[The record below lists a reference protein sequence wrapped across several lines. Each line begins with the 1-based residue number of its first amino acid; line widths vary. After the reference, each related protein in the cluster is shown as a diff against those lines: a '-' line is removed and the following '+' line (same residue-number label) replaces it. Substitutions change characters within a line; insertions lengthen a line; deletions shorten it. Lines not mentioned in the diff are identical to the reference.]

1 MPTLQVFNYIEA
13 LDAFLVT
20 PEFAASS
27 DRLGLTEWT
36 PVVWI
41 GRLFFLD
48 NDYGE
53 HWFDNWDE
61 REALEARAAELGIS
75 DSDLM
80 IVVPDRFQNG
90 KDGPCNTDSVRKAFW
105 TDVLKALSLSYDLL
119 FEQARR
125 HNQQMQ
131 EMKEKHPTFPA
142 DMFLP
147 DLEERI
153 AEMKVNFREH
163 KLQQEQ

>member
-1 MPTLQVFNYIEA
+1 MPTVQVFNYLES

-20 PEFAASS
+20 PEFVAISA
-27 DRLGLTEWT
+27 RLGLTEWT

-61 REALEARAAELGIS
+61 REALEARASELGID
-75 DSDLM
+75 DSALM
-80 IVVPDRFQNG
+80 IINPWRFQSG
-90 KDGPCNTDSVRKAFW
+90 KDGPCNTDEMRKAFW
-105 TDVLKALSLSYDLL
+105 TDVLKSLTLSYELL
-119 FEQARR
+119 FEKARQ
-125 HNQQMQ
+125 HNQD
-131 EMKEKHPTFPA
+131 MKALSERYPIPVEYVR
-142 DMFLP
+142 

-153 AEMKVNFREH
+153 AEIVASPSPPNP
-163 KLQQEQ
+163 

>member
-1 MPTLQVFNYIEA
+1 MTTVKVFDYIEA

-20 PEFAASS
+20 PEFTTVSE
-27 DRLGLTEWT
+27 RLGLTEWT

-61 REALEARAAELGIS
+61 RETLEARAAELGID
-75 DSDLM
+75 DSALM

-90 KDGPCNTDSVRKAFW
+90 KDGPCNPDFMRKLFW
-105 TDVLKALSLSYDLL
+105 TDVLKSLTLGYELL

-125 HNQQMQ
+125 SNQQMR
-131 EMKEKHPTFPA
+131 EMRETYPNFP

-147 DLEERI
+147 DLEDRI
-153 AEMKVNFREH
+153 KEIASA
-163 KLQQEQ
+163 L

>member
-1 MPTLQVFNYIEA
+1 MPTLQVFDYIEA

-20 PEFAASS
+20 PKFTAVSE
-27 DRLGLTEWT
+27 RLGLTEWT

-61 REALEARAAELGIS
+61 REALEVRAAELGID
-75 DSDLM
+75 DSELM
-80 IVVPDRFQNG
+80 IIVPNRFQNG
-90 KDGPCNTDSVRKAFW
+90 KDGPCNTDTMRKAFW
-105 TDVLKALSLSYDLL
+105 TDVLKSLTLSYELL
-119 FEQARR
+119 FEQARTN
-125 HNQQMQ
+125 NQKMK
-131 EMKEKHPTFPA
+131 EMKENYPGFPP
-142 DMFLP
+142 DLFLP

-153 AEMKVNFREH
+153 AAMKAVGV
-163 KLQQEQ
+163 

>member
-1 MPTLQVFNYIEA
+1 MQTVKVFNYIEA

-20 PEFAASS
+20 PEFCAVSE
-27 DRLGLTEWT
+27 RLGLTEWT

-61 REALEARAAELGIS
+61 REALEARAAELGINEY
-75 DSDLM
+75 DLM
-80 IVVPDRFQNG
+80 VVVPSRFQNG
-90 KDGPCNTDSVRKAFW
+90 KDGPCNSDEMRKAFW
-105 TDVLKALSLSYDLL
+105 TDVLQSLSLSYDLL
-119 FEQARR
+119 FEQARYNNR
-125 HNQQMQ
+125 Q
-131 EMKEKHPTFPA
+131 MKEMSVKYPNVPP
-142 DMFLP
+142 DMFLS

-153 AEMKVNFREH
+153 AGITAS
-163 KLQQEQ
+163 LL

>member
-1 MPTLQVFNYIEA
+1 MQTVKVFNYIES

-20 PEFAASS
+20 PEFCAVSE
-27 DRLGLTEWT
+27 RLGLTEWT

-48 NDYGE
+48 NDHGE

-61 REALEARAAELGIS
+61 REALEARAAELGINEY
-75 DSDLM
+75 DLM
-80 IVVPDRFQNG
+80 IIVPNRFQNG
-90 KDGPCNTDSVRKAFW
+90 KDGPCNTDEMRKAFW
-105 TDVLKALSLSYDLL
+105 TDALKSLSLSYDLL
-119 FEQARR
+119 FEQARYNNR
-125 HNQQMQ
+125 QMK
-131 EMKEKHPTFPA
+131 EMSEKHPNFPP

-153 AEMKVNFREH
+153 AEITAS
-163 KLQQEQ
+163 LL

>member
-1 MPTLQVFNYIEA
+1 MPTIQIFNYVKA

-20 PEFAASS
+20 PEFTAISEQ
-27 DRLGLTEWT
+27 LGLAEWT

-61 REALEARAAELGIS
+61 REALEARAEELGIS
-75 DSDLM
+75 DFDLM
-80 IVVPDRFQNG
+80 IVVPDRFQDG
-90 KDGPCNTDSVRKAFW
+90 KDGPCHTDSTRKLFW
-105 TDVLKALSLSYDLL
+105 TDVLKSLTLSYELL
-119 FEQARR
+119 FEQARQN
-125 HNQQMQ
+125 NQQMK
-131 EMKEKHPTFPA
+131 EMKEKYPNFPP

-147 DLEERI
+147 DLEDRI
-153 AEMKVNFREH
+153 SEIAAS
-163 KLQQEQ
+163 L

>member
-1 MPTLQVFNYIEA
+1 MPTLQVFNDAEA

-20 PEFAASS
+20 PEFTAVSE
-27 DRLGLTEWT
+27 RLGLTEWT

-75 DSDLM
+75 DFDLM
-80 IVVPDRFQNG
+80 IVVPTRYQDGQ
-90 KDGPCNTDSVRKAFW
+90 DGPCNTDSVRKVFW
-105 TDVLKALSLSYDLL
+105 TDVLKSLTLSYDLL
-119 FEQARR
+119 FEQARDN
-125 HNQQMQ
+125 NQKMR
-131 EMKEKHPTFPA
+131 EMKETIPNFPA

-153 AEMKVNFREH
+153 IEIAASS
-163 KLQQEQ
+163 

>member
-1 MPTLQVFNYIEA
+1 MPTLQVFDYIEA

-20 PEFAASS
+20 PEFTTASE
-27 DRLGLTEWT
+27 RLGLTEWT

-61 REALEARAAELGIS
+61 REALEARAAELGID
-75 DSDLM
+75 DSELM
-80 IVVPDRFQNG
+80 IINPWRFQNG
-90 KDGPCNTDSVRKAFW
+90 KDGPCNTDSMRKAFW
-105 TDVLKALSLSYDLL
+105 TDVLKSLTLSYELL
-119 FEQARR
+119 FEQARDN
-125 HNQQMQ
+125 NQKMK
-131 EMKEKHPTFPA
+131 EMKETIPNFPT
-142 DMFLP
+142 DIFLP

-153 AEMKVNFREH
+153 AEMQAAGV
-163 KLQQEQ
+163 

>member
-1 MPTLQVFNYIEA
+1 MTNIKVFDYIEA

-20 PEFAASS
+20 SEFIAVSE
-27 DRLGLTEWT
+27 RLGLAEWT

-61 REALEARAAELGIS
+61 REALEIRAAELGI
-75 DSDLM
+75 DGYDLM
-80 IVVPDRFQNG
+80 IVVPSRFQDG
-90 KDGPCNTDSVRKAFW
+90 KDGPCNTDTMRKVFW
-105 TDVLKALSLSYDLL
+105 TDVLKSLTLSYELM
-119 FEQARR
+119 FEQARYN
-125 HNQQMQ
+125 NQP
-131 EMKEKHPTFPA
+131 MKDLKERLPNFPE
-142 DMFLP
+142 LYLL

-153 AEMKVNFREH
+153 SELRASCV
-163 KLQQEQ
+163 